1 MPTASKV
8 RNVKVARPDE
18 RIRREAKEIDGEF
31 QKLKTDFRPPQVA
44 RPDVGEE
51 GLGHRFPAKLVAVD
65 PDDER
70 LEMKIQA
77 PRELGL
83 KMLEK
88 EDLKNLQRKK
98 QNLQWAEFENW
109 CETYFDMKDPAI
121 QRLVEEM
128 MPGKTM

>member
-31 QKLKTDFRPPQVA
+31 QKLKTDFRPPQRA
-44 RPDVGEE
+44 SPDAGQPD
-51 GLGHRFPAKLVAVD
+51 GLGYRFPAKLVAVD

-70 LEMKIQA
+70 LEMKLQA
-77 PRELGL
+77 PKALGV

-98 QNLQWAEFENW
+98 QNLQWAEW
-109 CETYFDMKDPAI
+109 VSSAKRRWST
-121 QRLVEEM
+121 L
-128 MPGKTM
+128 TWS

>member
-31 QKLKTDFRPPQVA
+31 QKLKTDFRPPQRA
-44 RPDVGEE
+44 LPDQGEE
-51 GLGHRFPAKLVAVD
+51 GLGHRFPAKLVAID

-70 LEMKIQA
+70 LQMKLEA
-77 PRELGL
+77 PKELGM

-109 CETYFDMKDPAI
+109 CET
-121 QRLVEEM
+121 VSSSS
-128 MPGKTM
+128 